1 MKKCLPVVLLL
12 AFLCLGCQE
21 QAPPPPP
28 TPPPA
33 PEKTAE
39 KIKEEFM
46 VALAPMQ
53 GLVADPPVG
62 GFSDDMKKKVIED
75 LKKARTANQ
84 TSVNAPQALEMV
96 TREIETI
103 ISTARDRKRWRLVMG
118 AIEAYE
124 VMSPGTTKMN
134 RLKDR
139 AKLYLSRPTVTVK
152 GFVDDKETKDT
163 FVFLEVTLHPSE
175 EVNSIQVRI
184 GEEFF
189 GVRLLDIVGNKKGV
203 QLEYLAIPGDTWDV
217 MTGRS

>member
-1 MKKCLPVVLLL
+1 MKKCLSVAILA

-28 TPPPA
+28 APPPA
-33 PEKTAE
+33 PEKTPE
-39 KIKEEFM
+39 KIKEEVM
-46 VALAPMQ
+46 ATLAPMA
-53 GLVADPPVG
+53 GLVADPAAG
-62 GFSDDMKKKVIED
+62 AFTDDMKKSVIEG
-75 LKKARTANQ
+75 LQKARSANQ
-84 TSVNAPQALEMV
+84 ASENGKLALEMV

-103 ISTARDRKRWRLVMG
+103 ISTARDQKRWRLVLG

-139 AKLYLSRPTVTVK
+139 AKLYISRPTVTVK
-152 GFVDDKETKDT
+152 GFMDDKETKDT
-163 FVFLEVTLHPSE
+163 YVFLEVTLHPSE
-175 EVNSIQVRI
+175 EVKSMQVRV

-203 QLEYLAIPGDTWDV
+203 RLEYLAIPGDTWDV
-217 MTGRS
+217 MTGR